1 MTSEGRAPGPIPL
14 RWVLGLLVC
23 APLLAGTAGC
33 GRVDITRNKLQDDV
47 GPTFRNM
54 YVLQHRLLGQD
65 ATAPPQLSAATCT
78 KGGARTPDQGPG
90 DDWTCQVYWP
100 VNGTLQTLAY
110 EVRVKATGCYT
121 AEGPTYN
128 VGQQTLRTQN
138 GRTVVNPLYA
148 FDGCL
153 NTG

>member
-1 MTSEGRAPGPIPL
+1 MKPL
-14 RWVLGLLVC
+14 RYALGI
-23 APLLAGTAGC
+23 LAGTALLAGATGC
-33 GRVDITRNKLQDDV
+33 GTVDITRSKLQNDV

-65 ATAPPQLSAATCT
+65 TAASAQLSAATCT
-78 KGGARTPDQGPG
+78 KGGPRTPDQGPG

-100 VNGTLQTLAY
+100 VNNALQTLTY
-110 EVRVKATGCYT
+110 EVQVKATGCYT
-121 AEGPTYN
+121 AQGPAN
-128 VGQQTLRTQN
+128 DVGQQNLRTAD
-138 GRTVVNPLYA
+138 GRTIVNPLYA

>member
-1 MTSEGRAPGPIPL
+1 VKPSRSAA
-14 RWVLGLLVC
+14 GLLVG
-23 APLLAGTAGC
+23 AALLAGTTAC
-33 GRVDITRNKLQDDV
+33 GTVDITRSRLQDDV

-65 ATAPPQLSAATCT
+65 TATPAELSAANCT
-78 KGGARTPDQGPG
+78 KGGPRTPDQGPG

-100 VNGTLQTLAY
+100 VNGTLQTLTY
-110 EVRVKATGCYT
+110 EVQVKATGCYT
-121 AEGPTYN
+121 AQGPVSN
-128 VGQQTLRTQN
+128 VGQQYLHTAD

>member
-1 MTSEGRAPGPIPL
+1 MRRYA
-14 RWVLGLLVC
+14 LGFLMGAAL
-23 APLLAGTAGC
+23 AAGTAGC
-33 GRVDITRNKLQDDV
+33 GTVDITRSKLQNDV
-47 GPTFRNM
+47 GPTYRNM

-65 ATAPPQLSAATCT
+65 TSTPPQLSAASCS
-78 KGGARTPDQGPG
+78 KGGPKTPDQGPG

-100 VNGTLQTLAY
+100 VNGILRTLSY
-110 EVRVKATGCYT
+110 EVQVKATGCYT
-121 AEGPTYN
+121 AQGPAYN
-128 VGQQTLRTQN
+128 VGQQNLPTAD